1 MSTSTAHR
9 TTYRVTVDTETGHP
23 VTAAMVRD
31 AIREDVQRA
40 RVAAVTDFTSNQ
52 IDEAELNDRDLAV
65 HEAARR
71 AAAERFRVVE
81 LPWSKELEVQL
92 LKLYDSRVHQNRAGR
107 WTARAGSRGTYVR
120 WAPFTIIPDDWS
132 RPPRATGRPST
143 ELKTL
148 RSHLAGQ
155 VNSWREDIRELAAAL
170 VEDIDR
176 VVATWDQPAL
186 PGVA

>member
-9 TTYRVTVDTETGHP
+9 TTYRVTVDTETGQP
-23 VTAAMVRD
+23 VTAATVRD

-40 RVAAVTDFTSNQ
+40 RVATVTDFTCRQ

-92 LKLYDSRVHQNRAGR
+92 LKMYDSRVHQNRAGR
-107 WTARAGSRGTYVR
+107 LTARAGSPGTYVR
-120 WAPFTIIPDDWS
+120 WAPFKITPDDWS

-143 ELKTL
+143 ELKML
-148 RSHLAGQ
+148 RNHLAEQANG
-155 VNSWREDIRELAAAL
+155 WRADIRELAAAL

-176 VVATWDQPAL
+176 AVATWDQPSL